1 MEKIEIPSRGN
12 SGVSTPRT
20 RNYSGSARY
29 RENQGYEVVR
39 YSTDHGQFDNLV
51 NRFERK

>member
-12 SGVSTPRT
+12 SGRTTPRLSSS
-20 RNYSGSARY
+20 RFSRDN
-29 RENQGYEVVR
+29 YEVVR
-39 YSTDHGQFDNLV
+39 YSADHNASFDNLV